1 MEEKCAVLH
10 FCYLAEEGAAMS
22 SYRYVLWQGQCPSV
36 QTDSSRARLL
46 YVACTNYSEE
56 WNSTLH
62 THACAELFFITRGH
76 GVFQVRQE
84 RFPVAIN
91 DLVVVNTSVPHTET
105 SQNGSP
111 LEYIVLG
118 VEGLETLT
126 DLGGCALLH
135 LLGEQEAVTTCL
147 RQMAREIRERQ
158 PGCDEVCQKLLEI
171 ILLRLLRREDFAL
184 GRAPEGPRGSRE
196 CDLVRRY
203 IDNHFKENLTLDQLA
218 GMVHVSKY
226 YLSHAFRKEFQTSP
240 ISYLISRRIQES
252 KFLLRETDLSL
263 SQIAQI
269 LGFSSLSYFSQSF
282 RRLEDMSPLEYRKQR
297 RKPPTE

>member
-10 FCYLAEEGAAMS
+10 FCYLAEEGGVMS
-22 SYRYVLWQGQCPSV
+22 SYRYVLGQGHCPSV

-111 LEYIVLG
+111 MEYVVLG
-118 VEGLETLT
+118 VEGLETSA
-126 DLGGCALLH
+126 DASGCVLIRLYAEEAISSSLRTLI
-135 LLGEQEAVTTCL
+135 QET
-147 RQMAREIRERQ
+147 REPRA
-158 PGCDEVCQKLLEI
+158 GCDEICQHLLEV
-171 ILLRLLRREDFAL
+171 ILLRLARRDDFAL
-184 GRAPEGPRGSRE
+184 SDAVPAGPRSSRE
-196 CDLVRRY
+196 FELVRRY

-218 GMVHVSKY
+218 QLAHLNKY
-226 YLSHAFRKEFQTSP
+226 YLAHAFRAEFGTSP
-240 ISYLISRRIQES
+240 INYLISRRIEES
-252 KFLLRETDLSL
+252 RFLLRETDHTLSL
-263 SQIAQI
+263 ISQM
-269 LGFSSLSYFSQSF
+269 LGFSSLSYFSQCF
-282 RRLEDMSPLEYRKQR
+282 RRVEGVSPMEYRKKNR
-297 RKPPTE
+297 

>member
-10 FCYLAEEGAAMS
+10 FCYLAEEGGVMS
-22 SYRYVLWQGQCPSV
+22 SYRYVLGQGHCPSV

>member
-10 FCYLAEEGAAMS
+10 FCYLAEEGGVMS
-22 SYRYVLWQGQCPSV
+22 SYRYVLGQGHCPSV

-135 LLGEQEAVTTCL
+135 LLGEQEPVSACL
-147 RQMAREIRERQ
+147 RQITREIRERQ

-184 GRAPEGPRGSRE
+184 SSAPEGPRGSRE

-218 GMVHVSKY
+218 GMVHMSKY
-226 YLSHAFRKEFQTSP
+226 YLSHSFRKEFQTSP

-252 KFLLRETDLSL
+252 RFLLRETDLRL

-282 RRLEDMSPLEYRKQR
+282 RRLENMSPLEYRRQQR
-297 RKPPTE
+297 GRPTE

>member
-22 SYRYVLWQGQCPSV
+22 SYRYVLGQGQCPSV

-158 PGCDEVCQKLLEI
+158 PG
-171 ILLRLLRREDFAL
+171 
-184 GRAPEGPRGSRE
+184 
-196 CDLVRRY
+196 
-203 IDNHFKENLTLDQLA
+203 
-218 GMVHVSKY
+218 
-226 YLSHAFRKEFQTSP
+226 
-240 ISYLISRRIQES
+240 
-252 KFLLRETDLSL
+252 
-263 SQIAQI
+263 
-269 LGFSSLSYFSQSF
+269 
-282 RRLEDMSPLEYRKQR
+282 
-297 RKPPTE
+297 